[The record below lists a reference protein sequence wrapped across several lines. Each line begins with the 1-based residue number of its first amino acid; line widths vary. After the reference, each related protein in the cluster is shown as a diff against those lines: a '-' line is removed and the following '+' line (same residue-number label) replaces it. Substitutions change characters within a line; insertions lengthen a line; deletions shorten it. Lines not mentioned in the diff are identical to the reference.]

1 MKPTT
6 QSIINILET
15 ESFQSN
21 LENLKT
27 SNPTY
32 STQETTILEVYEKM
46 SEIRNLLTDSVE
58 NGTFEK
64 LPFNQRNAIN
74 SQLANV
80 QRYATN
86 AGQIIPQF
94 NALETTIHSSRLLEL
109 SVENQNFE
117 EKVKEVNSLR
127 TRYKRLLK
135 DIQDSE
141 KIKESIDEIKSKVE
155 EDSESISS
163 ISEKADEL
171 KLKYEQDETDITEKV
186 NSISEAEQEIENRKK
201 EILAFASNVEDN
213 EDKLKTIYNK
223 LKDSIDKEL
232 ADKLIKANSLIKE
245 AENALE
251 LKQTEGI
258 AKAYSSRL
266 KKISDSKDK
275 RYWLIAASV
284 FVLITLIIGFLLTGG
299 QIKIWK
305 LNLAFTDTANI
316 GFIIGR
322 IALTA
327 IGISGAV
334 FCANRY
340 VMLRNLEEDY
350 EYKVVLTK
358 SILAFANKIKEIDE
372 TKVTDYLTQV
382 LSELHQDPLRN
393 RKPEK
398 NSKDDL
404 NLDKINKV
412 FDIIKKVNTD

>member
-6 QSIINILET
+6 KSIINILEN

-21 LENLKT
+21 LENLKA

-32 STQETTILEVYEKM
+32 SNQETTILEVYDRM
-46 SEIRNLLTDSVE
+46 SEIRNLLTDSIE

-94 NALETTIHSSRLLEL
+94 NALETTIHNSRLLEL
-109 SVENQNFE
+109 STERLNFE

-135 DIQDSE
+135 DIKDSKE
-141 KIKESIDEIKSKVE
+141 IKVSIENIKSKVD
-155 EDSESISS
+155 EDFENISAL
-163 ISEKADEL
+163 SEKADEL
-171 KLKYEQDETDITEKV
+171 KTKYKQDEYDIAEKT
-186 NSISEAEQEIENRKK
+186 NSITEAEQEIENRKK
-201 EILAFASNVEDN
+201 EILAFASNIEDN
-213 EDKLKTIYNK
+213 EVKLETIYNK
-223 LKDSIDKEL
+223 LKESIEQEL
-232 ADKLIKANSLIKE
+232 SEKLLKAKSLIEE

-266 KKISDSKDK
+266 KKISDSKNK
-275 RYWLIAASV
+275 QYWLIGASV
-284 FVLITLIIGFLLTGG
+284 FVIITLLFGFLLTGG
-299 QIKIWK
+299 QIKLWK
-305 LNLAFTDTANI
+305 FDLGFSNTENI

-322 IALTA
+322 IALTF

-334 FCANRY
+334 FCANRF
-340 VMLRNLEEDY
+340 VILRNLEEDY

-358 SILAFANKIKEIDE
+358 SILAFTNKIKEIDD
-372 TKVTDYLTQV
+372 TKVAEYLTQV
-382 LSELHQDPLRN
+382 LNELHQDPLRS
-393 RKPEK
+393 RKLEK
-398 NSKDDL
+398 SSKNDID
-404 NLDKINKV
+404 LDKIDKFLEIINKV
-412 FDIIKKVNTD
+412 KPE

>member
-6 QSIINILET
+6 KAIISILENA
-15 ESFQSN
+15 SFQSN
-21 LENLKT
+21 LENLKA
-27 SNPTY
+27 SNATF
-32 STQETTILEVYEKM
+32 SNQETTIIEVYNGM
-46 SEIRNLLTDSVE
+46 SEIRNLLTDSIE

-74 SQLANV
+74 SQLTNV
-80 QRYATN
+80 SRYATN
-86 AGQIIPQF
+86 LQQIIPQF
-94 NALETTIHSSRLLEL
+94 NALETTIHNSRLLEL
-109 SVENQNFE
+109 STESLDFE

-141 KIKESIDEIKSKVE
+141 EIKKSIDEIKTKAE
-155 EDSESISS
+155 EDAQNISS

-171 KLKYEQDETDITEKV
+171 KLKYEQDEINISEKS
-186 NSISEAEQEIENRKK
+186 NSITEAEQEIENRKK

-213 EDKLKTIYNK
+213 ELKLNTIYDK
-223 LKDSIDKEL
+223 LKDSIEKEL
-232 ADKLIKANSLIKE
+232 SSKLIKVNSLIEE

-266 KKISDSKDK
+266 KKISDSNNK
-275 RYWLIAASV
+275 RHWLIGASV
-284 FVLITLIIGFLLTGG
+284 FVIITLLLGFLLTGG
-299 QIKIWK
+299 EIKIWK
-305 LNLAFTDTANI
+305 FDLGFADTENI

-322 IALTA
+322 IGLTF

-334 FCANRY
+334 FCANRF
-340 VMLRNLEEDY
+340 VILRNLEEDY

-358 SILAFANKIKEIDE
+358 SILAFSNKIKEIDDS
-372 TKVTDYLTQV
+372 KVADYLTQV
-382 LSELHQDPLRN
+382 LDELHQDPLRS

-398 NSKDDL
+398 SSKSDMD
-404 NLDKINKV
+404 LDKIDK
-412 FDIIKKVNTD
+412 FLEIIKKVRPE

>member
-6 QSIINILET
+6 TSIIKILEN

-21 LENLKT
+21 LENLKA

-32 STQETTILEVYEKM
+32 SNQETTILEVYDRM
-46 SEIRNLLTDSVE
+46 SEIRNLLTDSIE

-94 NALETTIHSSRLLEL
+94 NALETTIHNSRLLEL
-109 SVENQNFE
+109 STERLNFE
-117 EKVKEVNSLR
+117 DKVKEVNSLR

-135 DIQDSE
+135 DIKDSE
-141 KIKESIDEIKSKVE
+141 EIKKSIENIKNKVD
-155 EDSESISS
+155 EDFENISTL
-163 ISEKADEL
+163 SEKADKL
-171 KLKYEQDETDITEKV
+171 KTKYEQDENDIAEKS
-186 NSISEAEQEIENRKK
+186 NSITEAEQEIENRKK
-201 EILAFASNVEDN
+201 EILAFASNIEDN
-213 EDKLKTIYNK
+213 EAKLETIYNK
-223 LKDSIDKEL
+223 LKESIEQEL
-232 ADKLIKANSLIKE
+232 SEKLLKAKSLIEE

-266 KKISDSKDK
+266 KKISDSKNK
-275 RYWLIAASV
+275 RYWLIGASV
-284 FVLITLIIGFLLTGG
+284 FVIITLLFGFLLTGG

-305 LNLAFTDTANI
+305 FDLGFANTENI

-322 IALTA
+322 IALTF

-334 FCANRY
+334 FCANRF

-358 SILAFANKIKEIDE
+358 SILAFSNKIKEIDD
-372 TKVTDYLTQV
+372 TKVAEYLTQV
-382 LSELHQDPLRN
+382 LNELHQDPLRS
-393 RKPEK
+393 RKLEK
-398 NSKDDL
+398 SSKNDMD
-404 NLDKINKV
+404 LDKIDKFLEIINKV
-412 FDIIKKVNTD
+412 KPE

>member
-6 QSIINILET
+6 QAIINLLENA
-15 ESFQSN
+15 SFQSN
-21 LENLKT
+21 LENVKA

-32 STQETTILEVYEKM
+32 SNQETTILEVYNGM
-46 SEIRNLLTDSVE
+46 SEIRNLLTDSIE

-74 SQLANV
+74 SQLTNV
-80 QRYATN
+80 SRYATN
-86 AGQIIPQF
+86 AAQLIPQF
-94 NALETTIHSSRLLEL
+94 SALETTIHNSRLLEL
-109 SVENQNFE
+109 STESLNFE

-141 KIKESIDEIKSKVE
+141 ELKESIDQIKTKIE
-155 EDSESISS
+155 EDAESISA

-171 KLKYEQDETDITEKV
+171 KSKYELDETSIKEKS
-186 NSISEAEQEIENRKK
+186 NSITEAEQEIENRKK

-213 EDKLKTIYNK
+213 ELKLNTIYNK
-223 LKDSIDKEL
+223 LKDSIEQEL
-232 ADKLIKANSLIKE
+232 IDKLIKVNSLIEE

-266 KKISDSKDK
+266 KKISDSSNKK
-275 RYWLIAASV
+275 YWLIGSSV
-284 FVLITLIIGFLLTGG
+284 FVIITLLFGFLLTGG

-305 LNLAFTDTANI
+305 LDLGFANTENI

-322 IALTA
+322 IALTF

-334 FCANRY
+334 FCANRF

-358 SILAFANKIKEIDE
+358 SILAFSNKIKEIDE
-372 TKVTDYLTQV
+372 TKVADYLTQV
-382 LSELHQDPLRN
+382 LDELHQDPLRS
-393 RKPEK
+393 RKPLK
-398 NSKDDL
+398 SSKSDMD
-404 NLDKINKV
+404 LDKIDK
-412 FDIIKKVNTD
+412 FLEILKKVKPE

>member
-1 MKPTT
+1 MKPITE
-6 QSIINILET
+6 SIINILEN
-15 ESFQSN
+15 ENFQSN

-27 SNPTY
+27 SNPTH
-32 STQETTILEVYEKM
+32 SIQETTILEVYERM
-46 SEIRNLLTDSVE
+46 SEIRNLLTDSIE

-74 SQLANV
+74 THLANV
-80 QRYATN
+80 QRYSTN
-86 AGQIIPQF
+86 AGQLIPQF
-94 NALETTIHSSRLLEL
+94 HALETTIHSSRLLEL
-109 SVENQNFE
+109 SIENLKFE

-135 DIQDSE
+135 DIQE
-141 KIKESIDEIKSKVE
+141 AEEIKESIDEIKSKVE
-155 EDSESISS
+155 EDAENIST

-171 KLKYEQDETDITEKV
+171 KLKYEQDETDITEKTS
-186 NSISEAEQEIENRKK
+186 SISEAEQDIENRKK
-201 EILAFASNVEDN
+201 EILAFASNVDDN
-213 EDKLKTIYNK
+213 EEKLENIFNR
-223 LKDSIDKEL
+223 LKVSIDEEL
-232 ADKLIKANSLIKE
+232 ADKLNKANALIEE

-266 KKISDSKDK
+266 KKISDSKNK

-284 FVLITLIIGFLLTGG
+284 FVLITLIFGFLLTGG

-305 LNLAFTDTANI
+305 LDLGFTNTENI

-334 FCANRY
+334 FCANRF

-398 NSKDDL
+398 SSKSDL
-404 NLDKINKV
+404 DLDKIDKFLGIINKV
-412 FDIIKKVNTD
+412 KTD

>member
-46 SEIRNLLTDSVE
+46 SEIRNLLTDSIE

-64 LPFNQRNAIN
+64 LSFNQRNAIN

-109 SVENQNFE
+109 SVENQNIE

-135 DIQDSE
+135 DIQGSE

-155 EDSESISS
+155 EDSENISL

-327 IGISGAV
+327 IGISGSV

-358 SILAFANKIKEIDE
+358 SILAFANKIKEIDK

>member
-6 QSIINILET
+6 TSIINILEN

-21 LENLKT
+21 LENLKA

-32 STQETTILEVYEKM
+32 SNQETTILEVYDRM
-46 SEIRNLLTDSVE
+46 SEIRNLLTDSIE

-94 NALETTIHSSRLLEL
+94 NALETTIHNSRLLEL
-109 SVENQNFE
+109 STERLNFE

-135 DIQDSE
+135 DIKDSE
-141 KIKESIDEIKSKVE
+141 EIKESIENIKNKVE
-155 EDSESISS
+155 EDSENISAL
-163 ISEKADEL
+163 SEKADKL
-171 KLKYEQDETDITEKV
+171 KSKYEQDETDIAEKS
-186 NSISEAEQEIENRKK
+186 NSITEAEQEIENRKK
-201 EILAFASNVEDN
+201 EILAFASNIEDN
-213 EDKLKTIYNK
+213 EVKLETIYNK
-223 LKDSIDKEL
+223 LKETIEQEL
-232 ADKLIKANSLIKE
+232 SEKLLKAKSLIEE

-266 KKISDSKDK
+266 KKISDSKNK
-275 RYWLIAASV
+275 RYWLIGASV
-284 FVLITLIIGFLLTGG
+284 FVIITLLFGFLLTGG

-305 LNLAFTDTANI
+305 FDLGFANTENI

-322 IALTA
+322 IALTF

-334 FCANRY
+334 FCANRF

-358 SILAFANKIKEIDE
+358 SILAFSNKIKEIDD
-372 TKVTDYLTQV
+372 TKVADYLTQV
-382 LSELHQDPLRN
+382 LNELHQDPLRS
-393 RKPEK
+393 RKLEK
-398 NSKDDL
+398 SSKNDMD
-404 NLDKINKV
+404 LDKIDKFLEIINKV
-412 FDIIKKVNTD
+412 KPE

>member
-46 SEIRNLLTDSVE
+46 SEIRNLLTDSIE

-64 LPFNQRNAIN
+64 LSFNQRNAIN

-135 DIQDSE
+135 DIQGSE

-155 EDSESISS
+155 EDSENISL

-327 IGISGAV
+327 IGISGSV

-358 SILAFANKIKEIDE
+358 SILAFANKIKEIDK